1 MVDKTIAVEIAYAL
15 PQKQKIVSLVVP
27 EGTTVLEAARLS
39 RIDEHFP
46 GLDIEHSAMGVFG
59 KTVPKPE
66 QRELKAG
73 ERVEIYRALI
83 ADPKEVRKQRAAKAK
98 EAKAEEAKQG

>member
-1 MVDKTIAVEIAYAL
+1 MVDKTIAVEVAYAL

-39 RIDEHFP
+39 RMDEHFP
-46 GLDIEHSAMGVFG
+46 GLDVEGSAMGIFG
-59 KTVPKPE
+59 KTVPKPAE
-66 QRELKAG
+66 RELKAG

-83 ADPKEVRKQRAAKAK
+83 ADPKEVRKQRAAKTK
-98 EAKAEEAKQG
+98 EAKAEEANKG

>member
-1 MVDKTIAVEIAYAL
+1 MVDKTIAVEVAYAL
-15 PQKQKIVSLVVP
+15 PQKQKIIGLVVP
-27 EGTTVLEAARLS
+27 EGTSALEAARLS
-39 RIDEHFP
+39 RMGEHFP
-46 GLDIEHSAMGVFG
+46 GLDIENSAMGIFG
-59 KTVPKPE
+59 KTVPKPAE
-66 QRELKAG
+66 RQLKAG